1 MDSMA
6 ARKTKSLPDGVSA
19 RSLGGLDIRD
29 FEKTVSARC
38 PGSSKFD
45 FLAENLNVLKFLFNC
60 TSASKVG
67 EGQIA
72 CGRFSPSEYLFFC
85 FTCSPV
91 HS

>member
-1 MDSMA
+1 MTISLLQVKSQVETFPQQEGTCDHNSQYWFMDLMA

-45 FLAENLNVLKFLFNC
+45 FLAEN
-60 TSASKVG
+60 
-67 EGQIA
+67 
-72 CGRFSPSEYLFFC
+72 
-85 FTCSPV
+85 
-91 HS
+91 